1 MSCTNTIIRFQFWQL
16 ITDRYHKA
24 SITSNS
30 YHQPV
35 PKSFKKPLTGS
46 LKQENYQT
54 TWNLPNPKATIMSN
68 RSYIRQCDKTTST
81 GSWIQK
87 FNPRGVQ
94 TPLGRK
100 WLWKIGRQEEESGW
114 RWVASRTR
122 HVSAE
127 KFAAVGSRQQVASH
141 TAAQPSFESNRSIFL
156 LAYWL
161 PPACFSSGYFTRVQ
175 ERVVP
180 GDTCLS
186 STSGHRNATL
196 VDYADFRNDHALHRR
211 EIGYRSW

>member
-1 MSCTNTIIRFQFWQL
+1 MTKQQV
-16 ITDRYHKA
+16 
-24 SITSNS
+24 
-30 YHQPV
+30 PV
-35 PKSFKKPLTGS
+35 LESK
-46 LKQENYQT
+46 
-54 TWNLPNPKATIMSN
+54 
-68 RSYIRQCDKTTST
+68 
-81 GSWIQK
+81 K

-100 WLWKIGRQEEESGW
+100 WLCKISRQEEESGW

-161 PPACFSSGYFTRVQ
+161 PRACFSSDYFTGVR
-175 ERVVP
+175 ERAVP
-180 GDTCLS
+180 EDTCLS

-196 VDYADFRNDHALHRR
+196 VGYADFRNDHALHRR
-211 EIGYRSW
+211 EIGYRSRVQKKERSLKRIGVVWLGLRVFSAVCVSDRVFYYAFLEPERSVKQCLRKFEHLDYKRQRFEEVDACGK